1 MAEMTGKTKTL
12 MVVSGLV
19 CLASAVLAAAGAIG
33 QIVMAVAL
41 IIFFPLFV
49 ISTFLTW
56 KASDREGD
64 YPFIGY

>member
-1 MAEMTGKTKTL
+1 MTEMTGKMKTL
-12 MVVSGLV
+12 MVVSGLI
-19 CLASAVLAAAGAIG
+19 CLASAVLAASGIIG
-33 QIVMAVAL
+33 QIVMVAAL

>member
-1 MAEMTGKTKTL
+1 MKRKMKIL

-19 CLASAVLAAAGAIG
+19 CLASAVLAAGGVID
-33 QIVMAVAL
+33 QIVMVAAL

>member
-1 MAEMTGKTKTL
+1 MTGKTKAL
-12 MVVSGLV
+12 MVLSGLI
-19 CLASAVLAAAGAIG
+19 CLASAVLAAAGVIDA
-33 QIVMAVAL
+33 IVMVAAL
-41 IIFFPLFV
+41 VIFFPLFV

>member
-1 MAEMTGKTKTL
+1 MKKNKMKIL
-12 MVVSGLV
+12 MIASGLI
-19 CLASAVLAAAGAIG
+19 CLASAVLAAGGAID
-33 QIVMAVAL
+33 QIVMVAAL

-49 ISTFLTW
+49 VSTFLTW